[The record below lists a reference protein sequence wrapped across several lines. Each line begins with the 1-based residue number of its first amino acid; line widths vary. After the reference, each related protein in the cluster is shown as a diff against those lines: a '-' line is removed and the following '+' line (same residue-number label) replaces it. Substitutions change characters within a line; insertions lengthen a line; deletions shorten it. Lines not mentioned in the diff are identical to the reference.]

1 MIIDILLLCY
11 FYITVIDTVLLF
23 RLLLLLYKDHFKI
36 KTPSQ
41 PRLFMNYTEDPFHS
55 SPSRHQLFHKD
66 QHQGKHRE
74 DRSEST
80 GADSLET
87 DSSGLK
93 SQLQEQDFH
102 LDHLQRSLRDA
113 RLQTDALHNE
123 LKEHNELLGR
133 LGTRMDDTE
142 GAFETASR
150 RVKRLYTEITD
161 RKFTWTAG
169 VLIFVLTILL
179 MILLFT

>member
-1 MIIDILLLCY
+1 
-11 FYITVIDTVLLF
+11 
-23 RLLLLLYKDHFKI
+23 
-36 KTPSQ
+36 
-41 PRLFMNYTEDPFHS
+41 MNYTEDPFHS
-55 SPSRHQLFHKD
+55 SSSRHQLFHQD
-66 QHQGKHRE
+66 QHQGKHQE

-142 GAFETASR
+142 GAF
-150 RVKRLYTEITD
+150 
-161 RKFTWTAG
+161 
-169 VLIFVLTILL
+169 
-179 MILLFT
+179 